1 MKNLKK
7 QTNFSSKV
15 VPVGL
20 DFIVAKN
27 IAMVVI
33 RTSQGFCK
41 ITPIKNY

>member
-7 QTNFSSKV
+7 QTNFSSNV

-20 DFIVAKN
+20 DFIVAKD
-27 IAMVVI
+27 IATVVI
-33 RTSQGFCK
+33 RTPQGFSK